1 MNICSLQCVHIQ
13 QIERS
18 LIEQVRVS
26 IGYSR
31 GSMSHNNVDESVCRP
46 RDSSGSI
53 FETPGPVF
61 QKSHF
66 VDTGDYGTNGGG
78 EPFQQLYDLVLR
90 W

>member
-1 MNICSLQCVHIQ
+1 MNICSLHRVHIQ

-26 IGYSR
+26 IGYSC

-46 RDSSGSI
+46 RDSSGPV
-53 FETPGPVF
+53 FETLAPIS

-66 VDTGDYGTNGGG
+66 VDTGDDGTNGDE
-78 EPFQQLYDLVLR
+78 EPFQQLCDLVLS